1 MIGSYNSKTTSLG
14 GARDWYP
21 LDRLFVIG
29 NGTGSTTASRTDA
42 LVMLKN
48 GTTLVNGMCT
58 GPGFTILS
66 DRRLK
71 SKSSKLKHGIK
82 ELEKIN
88 TYKYE
93 LKTIQNKKRFGLMAD
108 EVEKIFPELVTTHH
122 NEKNYKSID
131 YIGLI
136 PVLMNA
142 LIEQQK
148 EIDHLKKRIKKR

>member
-1 MIGSYNSKTTSLG
+1 MLEKIKSYILLLKK
-14 GARDWYP
+14 P
-21 LDRLFVIG
+21 I
-29 NGTGSTTASRTDA
+29 
-42 LVMLKN
+42 LV
-48 GTTLVNGMCT
+48 VE
-58 GPGFTILS
+58 
-66 DRRLK
+66 
-71 SKSSKLKHGIK
+71 KLKHGIK

-122 NEKNYKSID
+122 NEKKYKSID

>member
-1 MIGSYNSKTTSLG
+1 MIW
-14 GARDWYP
+14 A
-21 LDRLFVIG
+21 
-29 NGTGSTTASRTDA
+29 
-42 LVMLKN
+42 
-48 GTTLVNGMCT
+48 
-58 GPGFTILS
+58 
-66 DRRLK
+66 
-71 SKSSKLKHGIK
+71 H
-82 ELEKIN
+82 
-88 TYKYE
+88 
-93 LKTIQNKKRFGLMAD
+93 AD